1 MSGGNWKDLFAAGCR
16 GDLELVRF
24 HVESGVDVNYCHP
37 EFLCPPLVGAILEK
51 QEAVALYL
59 LDHGARWDVPS
70 EMDEG
75 LTALGAARR
84 VGLRSVEARLLSLG
98 ASEPWPVAPSEP
110 DTWWQRIV
118 ARLRSTA
125 RAPHG

>member
-37 EFLCPPLVGAILEK
+37 EFLCPPLIGAILEK

-59 LDHGARWDVPS
+59 LDQGARWDVPS
-70 EMDEG
+70 EMDDG

-84 VGLRSVEARLLSLG
+84 VGLRSVEARLRSLG
-98 ASEPWPVAPSEP
+98 ASEPGPVVAVEP
-110 DTWWQRIV
+110 VTWWQRVV
-118 ARLRSTA
+118 ARLRGAPTA
-125 RAPHG
+125 PR